1 MRVSVTEESYLYV
14 IVSITPRVDYSQGNK
29 WFTEIETLDDL
40 HKPEL
45 DQIGFQSTP
54 TWQAAAFD
62 RVVNPDGT
70 LGQER
75 SFGKQPAWTEYMTAV
90 NEVFGDFAEEAS
102 QMSMVLN
109 RRYEADSSGAMSDA
123 TTYIDP
129 TKFNYVFAGTDLSY
143 ENFWVQMT
151 VDVKARRIMSGAV
164 MPRM

>member
-1 MRVSVTEESYLYV
+1 MIQTK
-14 IVSITPRVDYSQGNK
+14 YSDSQYTGSEK
-29 WFTEIETLDDL
+29 DTLDDL

-62 RVVNPDGT
+62 RIVNPDGS
-70 LGQER
+70 LGPEN

-109 RRYEADSSGAMSDA
+109 RRYECDSSGALADA

-143 ENFWVQMT
+143 QNFWVQMN
-151 VDVKARRIMSGAV
+151 VEIKARRIMSGAV